1 MSKPFHQQLDELAR
15 LIHQHT
21 VNEGV
26 HSTELPSLSLI
37 RESDITEPIFRLN
50 EASFCIVVQGQ
61 KEMLLGQER
70 FRYGPGSY
78 IVATMDLPVSGQVI
92 EASPVAPYLA
102 LKLEFTGSEILE
114 VIQHIR
120 LSPNSNDTND
130 TTRRAMYV
138 SKTSSELLNAVI
150 RLAQLLEGD
159 AEDIF
164 MLFPLFKKEILY
176 RVLKGPQGSALKQ
189 MAQEGSHAYRIRN
202 VIEHMV
208 THISQPV
215 RIEELAEL
223 ANMSQASFHR
233 HFKAVTAMS
242 PLQFIKQL
250 RLQEA
255 RRLLIS
261 QGVDASEAAYQVGY
275 ESPSQFSR
283 EYSRMFGCPPME
295 DIKRLRGSTY

>member
-1 MSKPFHQQLDELAR
+1 MSKPYQQQLVELAR
-15 LIHQHT
+15 LIHPYT

-26 HSTELPSLSLI
+26 NSTELPSLSLI

-70 FRYGPGSY
+70 FQYGSGSY

-92 EASPVAPYLA
+92 EASPATPYLA
-102 LKLEFTGSEILE
+102 LKLEFTCSEILE
-114 VIQHIR
+114 IVQHTR
-120 LSPNSNDTND
+120 LSPMSNDA
-130 TTRRAMYV
+130 TRRAMYV
-138 SKTSSELLNAVI
+138 SKTSPELLNAVI

-176 RVLKGPQGSALKQ
+176 RILKGPQGSALKQ
-189 MAQEGSHAYRIRN
+189 MAQEGSHTYRIRN

-255 RRLLIS
+255 RRLLMS
-261 QGVDASEAAYQVGY
+261 QAVDASEAAYQVGY

-283 EYSRMFGCPPME
+283 EYSRLFGCPPME
-295 DIKRLRGSTY
+295 DIKRLRGSMY

>member
-1 MSKPFHQQLDELAR
+1 MTMPYQQQLDELAR

-26 HSTELPSLSLI
+26 NSTELPSLSLI

-61 KEMLLGQER
+61 KEMLLGQVR
-70 FRYGPGSY
+70 FQYGPGSY

-102 LKLEFTGSEILE
+102 LKLEFTCSEILE
-114 VIQHIR
+114 VVQHTR
-120 LSPNSNDTND
+120 LSSKSNDD
-130 TTRRAMYV
+130 TRRAMYV
-138 SKTSSELLNAVI
+138 SKTSPELLNAVI
-150 RLAQLLEGD
+150 RLGQLLEGD

-164 MLFPLFKKEILY
+164 TLFPLYKKEILY
-176 RVLKGPQGSALKQ
+176 RLLKGPQGSALRQ
-189 MAQEGSHAYRIRN
+189 MAQEGSHTYRIRN
-202 VIEHMV
+202 VIEHIV
-208 THISQPV
+208 THVRLPV

-255 RRLLIS
+255 RRLLMS
-261 QGVDASEAAYQVGY
+261 QAVDASEAAYQVGY

-283 EYSRMFGCPPME
+283 EYSRLFGCPPME
-295 DIKRLRGSTY
+295 DIKRLRGSLY